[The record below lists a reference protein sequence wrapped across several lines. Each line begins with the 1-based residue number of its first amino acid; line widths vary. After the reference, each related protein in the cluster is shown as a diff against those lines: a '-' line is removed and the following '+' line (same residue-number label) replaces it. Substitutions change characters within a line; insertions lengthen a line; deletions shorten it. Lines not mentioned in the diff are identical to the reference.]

1 MTKRF
6 YLHLATVVM
15 ISAIGVS
22 ANAQSR
28 NRQQLCVNVPFAF
41 NVGNSTLPAGDYN
54 VSVVNPGSDQSVLQI
69 ASRDG
74 KSTTMIQTI
83 DVMGWASSKGKLS
96 FRRYGDQYFLAQ
108 IWMATES
115 TGFAT
120 PNSKTEKRLRQQLG
134 KSAPKAEMVAVNAQ

>member
-6 YLHLATVVM
+6 YLHVATAVL
-15 ISAIGVS
+15 ISGIGVS

-28 NRQQLCVNVPFAF
+28 NRQQLRVNVPFAF
-41 NVGNSTLPAGDYN
+41 NVGNSMLPAGDYR
-54 VSVVNPGSDQSVLQI
+54 VSVVNPGSDRSVLQF

-83 DVMGWASSKGKLS
+83 DVTGWASSKGKLS
-96 FRRYGDQYFLAQ
+96 FRHYGNQYFLAQ
-108 IWMATES
+108 IWMAAES

-120 PNSKTEKRLRQQLG
+120 PNSSAEKRLRQQLG
-134 KSAPKAEMVAVNAQ
+134 KSAPKAEMVAINAQ